1 MLNYSV
7 LLIIITLILGIFYYM
22 LGNVSPQFRSSLK
35 SIQLVS
41 ILKASLIQ
49 KYGVNSV
56 LQPFMDEILALE
68 KVCNYSNTIHVRY
81 MYAIIINGRMKVL
94 IL

>member
-1 MLNYSV
+1 
-7 LLIIITLILGIFYYM
+7 M
-22 LGNVSPQFRSSLK
+22 LGNFSPQFRSSLK

-41 ILKASLIQ
+41 ILKASFIQ

-68 KVCNYSNTIHVRY
+68 KVCDYSNTTHVHNIY
-81 MYAIIINGRMKVL
+81 NNN
-94 IL
+94 